1 MHPQMQQVFIKY
13 LMDYYHTKLQGLI
26 TTHSNEMVR
35 TVGLSHLRVIRHAG
49 NFKSKLYDLSTLLK
63 DLKKSENLSD
73 KELANFFDWFFEIGY
88 SEIVFADKVIFYEGD
103 TERLFIRKAMTLE
116 KYKKLS
122 QQYVAFIQV
131 GGAYA
136 KNYEKLIRLLGIKS
150 LIITDIDYEKEK
162 LTVAEIEDSTITNA
176 TIKHFYSLN
185 HPTDNALVKNLYA
198 WKNTK
203 ENIMD
208 NLIYICFQTDHDGY
222 ARTLEEA
229 MLNKYFSMS
238 VTDLY
243 KTSEWVQKRNDSKLD
258 FSIPNKK
265 NDKKISDEDMVSI
278 RDILASTSGNKTD
291 FMYSVIMNGYVE
303 NIMPEYI
310 DGGLLWLMQ

>member
-1 MHPQMQQVFIKY
+1 
-13 LMDYYHTKLQGLI
+13 
-26 TTHSNEMVR
+26 
-35 TVGLSHLRVIRHAG
+35 
-49 NFKSKLYDLSTLLK
+49 
-63 DLKKSENLSD
+63 
-73 KELANFFDWFFEIGY
+73 
-88 SEIVFADKVIFYEGD
+88 
-103 TERLFIRKAMTLE
+103 
-116 KYKKLS
+116 
-122 QQYVAFIQV
+122 
-131 GGAYA
+131 
-136 KNYEKLIRLLGIKS
+136 
-150 LIITDIDYEKEK
+150 
-162 LTVAEIEDSTITNA
+162 
-176 TIKHFYSLN
+176 
-185 HPTDNALVKNLYA
+185 
-198 WKNTK
+198 
-203 ENIMD
+203 MD

-222 ARTLEEA
+222 ARTQDDA

-243 KTSEWVQKRNDSKLD
+243 KKSEWVQKRNDSKLD